1 MSSDCPSLES
11 ALASCIWSLA
21 ALTEAGDVTT
31 PPVTRPTA
39 VIMAIAIRGMFLY
52 FMPPRLN
59 SICLCIVTRVC
70 DLQLTK
76 LPN

>member
-21 ALTEAGDVTT
+21 ALTEAGDVTM

-39 VIMAIAIRGMFLY
+39 GGYGDCYSQNVFVFHASSLK
-52 FMPPRLN
+52 LN
-59 SICLCIVTRVC
+59 LLIYSHASM
-70 DLQLTK
+70 
-76 LPN
+76 